1 MKFSESM
8 AAVEAVLFACGEPIE
23 LDKLAESVEI
33 EKESAV
39 RIVERLNDRYSEQGS
54 ALLIGKLGEGY
65 QMMTR
70 PEFARYIKSAMETR
84 RQVPLSPAAMEVLAI
99 VAYNQPVTRGFVDQ
113 VRGVDSS
120 GVVRSLVERSLLE
133 EHGRLNNVPGRP
145 IAYKT
150 TDNFLRCFGL
160 STLDDL
166 PVIPGSTDQ
175 INLDEYEDL
184 EFEQSGVFIGDDSES
199 GEAAEYVSDNE
210 ASDSGD
216 FDSSDSENSD
226 E

>member
-1 MKFSESM
+1 M

-23 LDKLAESVEI
+23 LDRLAESVEI
-33 EKESAV
+33 EKDSAA

-54 ALLIGKLGEGY
+54 ALLIGKLGDGY

-70 PEFARYIKSAMETR
+70 PEYARYIKSAMETR

-145 IAYKT
+145 IAYRT

-160 STLDDL
+160 SSLDDL

-175 INLDEYEDL
+175 INLEEYEDP
-184 EFEQSGVFIGDDSES
+184 EFEQSGEFVDSEAGGMAADGNSDGSEIS
-199 GEAAEYVSDNE
+199 GE
-210 ASDSGD
+210 
-216 FDSSDSENSD
+216 
-226 E
+226 

>member
-23 LDKLAESVEI
+23 LEKLAAAAEI
-33 EKESAV
+33 EKETAE
-39 RIVERLNDRYSEQGS
+39 RIVERLNDRYNDQKS
-54 ALLIGKLGEGY
+54 AFLIGKLDGSY

-70 PEFARYIKSAMETR
+70 PEYARYIKTAMETR

-120 GVVRSLVERSLLE
+120 GVVRSLVERNLLE
-133 EHGRLNNVPGRP
+133 EHGRLSDVPGRP
-145 IAYKT
+145 IAYRT

-160 STLDDL
+160 NSLENL
-166 PVIPGSTDQ
+166 PSIPGSTDQ
-175 INLDEYEDL
+175 IDFDEYEDL
-184 EFEQSGVFIGDDSES
+184 NYTEDPDGSVSAVSED
-199 GEAAEYVSDNE
+199 GQEDN
-210 ASDSGD
+210 
-216 FDSSDSENSD
+216 
-226 E
+226 